1 MTEGA
6 GGLSAGGWG
15 TGDVRVTSAKP
26 LTNGRYTNG
35 GVGGGGVNVTLVL
48 SSSVTCSEVVFS
60 SCSVVGYYSCSS
72 IVFTGCTEVGFSS
85 CSPVV
90 FSSSCSMVSPFG
102 SGDLLL
108 FLDVEINEGLK
119 VVPRVSSTCSDTV
132 DARPSIADT
141 SQPPFSFNSVISR

>member
-1 MTEGA
+1 MTEG
-6 GGLSAGGWG
+6 AGGWG

-60 SCSVVGYYSCSS
+60 SCSVVGY
-72 IVFTGCTEVGFSS
+72 F
-85 CSPVV
+85 
-90 FSSSCSMVSPFG
+90 SCSMVSPFG

-119 VVPRVSSTCSDTV
+119 VVPRVSSTCSNTV

-141 SQPPFSFNSVISR
+141 SQPSFSFSDLKMMRSCPKVIVQ